1 MPDHKRSVSRP
12 APAPGP
18 TSVRFAVLGALASA
32 AIGAYVVRVCISP
45 AGSTIREDLGFS
57 DVQMGYILGGFF
69 VGYMWFQFPAAWLGN
84 WLGPRAALAMFSL
97 LWSAGTLASA
107 WSHTFTALWWSR
119 IAIGVAQA
127 GLFAVTIKALS
138 DWFPPSRRG
147 MASAVIAGCMS
158 VGAVLASGLTVRL
171 LGPLGWRGTFEAY
184 AFGGI
189 LWSVAFYLWFRDT
202 PEEHPGVNAE
212 ECRWIR
218 GGLVA
223 ETAAPP
229 ELADPVLD
237 AGAIGQ
243 GETTP
248 ASPEPAGLAV
258 VVMMLAT
265 ASMWALCAQAFFRAF
280 GYAFFITWFPAY
292 LERSYHVE
300 IDSAGDLTMAPLVGV
315 VLGSFLGGYLVDAIL
330 VKTGSK
336 RLSRSG
342 VAVVALGLCALS
354 TLAAILVRD
363 VRAAVAII
371 SVGSLFSGL
380 GGPTTWAATMDIS
393 GKHTAIGFSL
403 MNMSGNLG
411 AIVCPIVVGYLIA
424 HLTRSGES
432 WDAVLYLFAANYL
445 AAAIC
450 WLLLDPNQS
459 AVERTAK
466 ISG

>member
-1 MPDHKRSVSRP
+1 MPDHEGSVPRP
-12 APAPGP
+12 AQAPAP

-32 AIGAYVVRVCISP
+32 AIGAYLVRVCIST
-45 AGSTIREDLGFS
+45 AGSTIQRDLGFT

-69 VGYMWFQFPAAWLGN
+69 LGYMWFQLPAAWLGN
-84 WLGPRAALAMFSL
+84 WLGARAALAMFCL

-107 WSHTFTALWWSR
+107 WSHSFPTLWWSR
-119 IAIGVAQA
+119 IAVGIAQA
-127 GLFAVTIKALS
+127 GLFAVTIKALA
-138 DWFPPSRRG
+138 DWFPPARRG

-189 LWSVAFYLWFRDT
+189 LWSAAFYLWFRDT
-202 PEEHPGVNAE
+202 PDEHPGVNAE

-218 GGLVA
+218 GDLELVP
-223 ETAAPP
+223 AAPHA
-229 ELADPVLD
+229 LAAP
-237 AGAIGQ
+237 
-243 GETTP
+243 
-248 ASPEPAGLAV
+248 PEPAGLAV
-258 VVMMLAT
+258 FLMMLTT

-292 LERSYHVE
+292 LERSYHVK
-300 IDSAGDLTMAPLVGV
+300 IDSAGDLTMVPLVGI
-315 VLGSFLGGYLVDAIL
+315 VLGSFVGGYLVDAIL
-330 VKTGSK
+330 VRTGSK

-342 VAVVALGLCALS
+342 VAVVALGLCSLS

-363 VRAAVAII
+363 VRAAVAIL

-424 HLTRSGES
+424 HLTRSGAS

-445 AAAIC
+445 AAAVC
-450 WLLLDPNQS
+450 WLMLDPNQS
-459 AVERTAK
+459 AVQRTAK
-466 ISG
+466 

>member
-1 MPDHKRSVSRP
+1 M
-12 APAPGP
+12 
-18 TSVRFAVLGALASA
+18 
-32 AIGAYVVRVCISP
+32 RVCIST
-45 AGSTIREDLGFS
+45 AGSTIQGDLGFS

-69 VGYMWFQFPAAWLGN
+69 LGYMWFQIPAAWLGN
-84 WLGPRAALAMFSL
+84 WLGARASLAMFCL

-107 WSHTFTALWWSR
+107 WSHSFATLWWSR

-127 GLFAVTIKALS
+127 GLFAVTIKAIA
-138 DWFPPSRRG
+138 DWFPPASRG

-212 ECRWIR
+212 ECRLIR
-218 GGLVA
+218 GDLKPEA
-223 ETAAPP
+223 AAPHA
-229 ELADPVLD
+229 LADPELD
-237 AGAIGQ
+237 AGPGPA
-243 GETTP
+243 EATP
-248 ASPEPAGLAV
+248 APAGLAV
-258 VVMMLAT
+258 FLTMLTT

-292 LERSYHVE
+292 LERSYQRQ
-300 IDSAGDLTMAPLVGV
+300 DRQRGRPDDGPAGRGRPGEFPRRL
-315 VLGSFLGGYLVDAIL
+315 SGGYDPRQDGEQAAQPERRGRRGARAL
-330 VKTGSK
+330 
-336 RLSRSG
+336 RL
-342 VAVVALGLCALS
+342 A

-371 SVGSLFSGL
+371 SLGSFFSGL

-424 HLTRSGES
+424 YLTRTGES

-466 ISG
+466 RSGMNPGSEATTSHVLLAKGPACGSRRSKRFPSGSP